1 MVPAGKSAAICL
13 SDNNPS
19 FVLIFHPLECKDEG
33 ACPAA
38 VKERVMTQ
46 TDPHGTKLPLKVA
59 ERSFPRLTNIPVKDI
74 VVYIFVM
81 TTIGYIIFRGAS
93 EQGYHWQWYR
103 VPQYLFDFKDGIFTL
118 GPLLEGLKITL
129 YITLVSMV
137 LTYIIGLVTALLRL
151 SDSIVG
157 RATAK
162 VYLEIARNTPLIV
175 QLFFIYF
182 VVAPILGIDRLF
194 AAILTLSLFEGA
206 YASEIYRSG
215 IVSIHKGQ
223 WEACHS
229 LGLTKFDSYRKVI
242 LPQAIRRVL
251 PPLTSQTISLIK
263 DSSLVSV
270 IAVYELT
277 MQANAIVAETFLTF
291 EVYFTIAAI
300 YLLLT
305 TSISQLV
312 ALLERRF
319 KVHN

>member
-1 MVPAGKSAAICL
+1 MTKSL
-13 SDNNPS
+13 PQ
-19 FVLIFHPLECKDEG
+19 G
-33 ACPAA
+33 
-38 VKERVMTQ
+38 RQ
-46 TDPHGTKLPLKVA
+46 LPLGVT
-59 ERSFPRLTNIPVKDI
+59 ERRLAKFPVGHIAIYLI
-74 VVYIFVM
+74 VMLAIA
-81 TTIGYIIFRGAS
+81 YIIVRGAS

-103 VPQYLFDFKDGIFTL
+103 VPRYLFIYKDGVFSL
-118 GPLLEGLKITL
+118 GLLLQGLEITL

-137 LTYIIGLVTALLRL
+137 LTYVIGLATALLRL
-151 SDSIVG
+151 SDSIIG
-157 RATAK
+157 RASAK

-182 VVAPILGIDRLF
+182 VIAPILGIDRLF
-194 AAILTLSLFEGA
+194 AAILSLSLFEGA

-229 LGLTKFDSYRKVI
+229 LGLTRFDSYRKVI

-270 IAVYELT
+270 IAVYEMT
-277 MQANAIVAETFLTF
+277 MQANAIVAETFLSF

-305 TSISQLV
+305 ISISQFV
-312 ALLERRF
+312 ALLERKF
-319 KVHN
+319 KVYN